1 MNKCIED
8 LKVLSDITKSPNY
21 KPAAIREML
30 KKLDMNEKGF
40 AVLMNVTVDT
50 VRLWTSGVVKP
61 CGTAMPLSSPVGM
74 DFSLAKTERF
84 TSATFFTCWGK
95 RAATISTSFS
105 IASFFECALNA
116 GSIA

>member
-50 VRLWTSGVVKP
+50 VRLGMSGVVKP
-61 CGTAMPLSSPVGM
+61 CGTAMRLM
-74 DFSLAKTERF
+74 Q
-84 TSATFFTCWGK
+84 
-95 RAATISTSFS
+95 I
-105 IASFFECALNA
+105 FEAFIELIEEEALDEEDYYD
-116 GSIA
+116 

>member
-8 LKVLSDITKSPNY
+8 LRVLSDITKSPNY

-50 VRLWTSGVVKP
+50 VRLWMSGVVKP
-61 CGTAMPLSSPVGM
+61 CGTAMRLM
-74 DFSLAKTERF
+74 Q
-84 TSATFFTCWGK
+84 
-95 RAATISTSFS
+95 I
-105 IASFFECALNA
+105 FEAFIELIEEEALDEEDYYD
-116 GSIA
+116 

>member
-50 VRLWTSGVVKP
+50 VRLWMSGVVKP
-61 CGTAMPLSSPVGM
+61 CGTAMRLM
-74 DFSLAKTERF
+74 Q
-84 TSATFFTCWGK
+84 
-95 RAATISTSFS
+95 I
-105 IASFFECALNA
+105 FEAFIELIEEEALDEEDYYD
-116 GSIA
+116 

>member
-61 CGTAMPLSSPVGM
+61 CGTAMRLM
-74 DFSLAKTERF
+74 Q
-84 TSATFFTCWGK
+84 
-95 RAATISTSFS
+95 I
-105 IASFFECALNA
+105 FEVFIELIEEEALDEEDYYD
-116 GSIA
+116 